1 MNRLTFFSTVLIFS
15 MILGLSYAQ
24 EDING
29 GPVNSR
35 TETGVIDGVVLNT
48 HVPTKRLVPYE
59 HVREADMIWS
69 KRVWRTIDLR
79 EKINHPLY
87 LPLDDFSNPDPETGE
102 IEWIRNNTRWSLWT
116 VIRHHI
122 INGDLTIYRNE
133 NPVMPTIK
141 DGDEF
146 KYPVLPEPGKDYYTD
161 SVFEEIVNTEFL
173 ADLGPRPEN
182 PILSYDGFSDSLD
195 ANGDPVYPPREV
207 FWVKS
212 EDIIQYRIKEDWFFD
227 KERSVL
233 DVRIL
238 GLCPVRHLIDENT
251 GAINGTLE
259 MFWLYFPTDCRYVF
273 NNYFVYNEKN
283 GSRWMSYD
291 DYFWKRRFNSFIHKE
306 ENVYDR
312 SIDKYKVGVDALME
326 SKKITEEIRTIEHDV
341 WSY

>member
-1 MNRLTFFSTVLIFS
+1 MKKLIVCITVLSIFGYGYS
-15 MILGLSYAQ
+15 QQ

-48 HVPTKRLVPYE
+48 HVPTKRLIPFE

-79 EKINHPLY
+79 EKINHSLY
-87 LPLDDFSNPDPETGE
+87 YPLDKFDSYGN
-102 IEWIRNNTRWSLWT
+102 WVRHSSRWSLWT

-122 INGDLTIYRNE
+122 LNGDLTVYSPY
-133 NPVMPTIK
+133 NPADFNLK

-146 KYPVLPEPGKDYYTD
+146 KYPILPEPGKDYYTD
-161 SVFEEIVNTEFL
+161 SVYRDELFYYLGTLGEESDV
-173 ADLGPRPEN
+173 
-182 PILSYDGFSDSLD
+182 PILNQFGEDSIGPDGNF
-195 ANGDPVYPPREV
+195 VYPPRDT
-207 FWVKS
+207 FWYTS
-212 EDIIQYRIKEDWFFD
+212 EDIKQYRIKEDWFFD

-238 GLCPVRHLIDENT
+238 GLCPVRYDIDQST
-251 GAINGTLE
+251 GAINGTWE

-291 DYFWKRRFNSFIHKE
+291 DYFWKRRFNSFIHRE

-326 SKKITEEIRTIEHDV
+326 SKKITEEIRIIEHDV